1 LWLKL
6 LRSKGDDMIRIPG
19 RPSRH
24 CGPAIAASA
33 LCIALAVSAP
43 PARSQGADEP
53 RYAPGGDL
61 LLPEGF
67 DTWVFVGSNLGLSYT
82 PDAAAAAGTPPPRA
96 RTQQQFHN
104 VVINKAAY
112 DHFLA
117 NGWFPDKT
125 VLVMQVFEAADKDT
139 KGVLASGMFN
149 GRRVALEVAVKNASR
164 PDGKTTPWA
173 YYNFTDPSDR
183 SKALGS
189 AKAFPD
195 ESCANCHQTH
205 ASVDNVWVQ
214 FYPALRDRR
223 P

>member
-1 LWLKL
+1 
-6 LRSKGDDMIRIPG
+6 MIRIP
-19 RPSRH
+19 RTLSRRSGLAGGAAAL
-24 CGPAIAASA
+24 CVALAASG
-33 LCIALAVSAP
+33 P

-53 RYAPGGDL
+53 RFAPGGDL
-61 LLPEGF
+61 LLPSGF

-82 PDAAAAAGTPPPRA
+82 PEAAAAAGTPPPRP
-96 RTQQQFHN
+96 RREQQFHN

-117 NGWFPDKT
+117 NGQFPDKT
-125 VLVMQVFEAADKDT
+125 VLVMQVFEAADKET
-139 KGVLASGMFN
+139 KGILASGAYN

-183 SKALGS
+183 SKALAS
-189 AKAFPD
+189 ATAFPD
-195 ESCANCHQTH
+195 ESCANCHQHH

-214 FYPALRDRR
+214 FYPALRDGRH
-223 P
+223 